1 MKRVVFVGAGNI
13 SQAIIEGLIKGGH
26 SRKNLL
32 YIDRN
37 KSNSAK
43 LEKLKIKKYSI
54 NSLQSS
60 DIFILAVKPKDAL
73 NAYAEICSLIKK
85 PKIISLVAGIKSK
98 KYLSQF
104 ANVELMRVMPN
115 TSSRFLK
122 GITGLFNISASK
134 ITQREITL
142 LFEKVGI
149 VLDIHKESHLD
160 DFTGLVGSGPAYF
173 FYLLQ
178 VYEKRIMKICNGD
191 HKKKNLIISN
201 LLEGVSKS
209 ISSGEATDALINAV
223 ASKKGTTEAGIKSFK
238 TSGLSKSFDK
248 GIAAAIKRSKEI
260 SSEF

>member
-1 MKRVVFVGAGNI
+1 
-13 SQAIIEGLIKGGH
+13 
-26 SRKNLL
+26 
-32 YIDRN
+32 
-37 KSNSAK
+37 
-43 LEKLKIKKYSI
+43 
-54 NSLQSS
+54 
-60 DIFILAVKPKDAL
+60 
-73 NAYAEICSLIKK
+73 LIKK

-142 LFEKVGI
+142 LFKKVGI

-238 TSGLSKSFDK
+238 NSGLSKSFDK